1 MNFTVYPLLEQEK
14 VEGQEDLFDND
25 YFYISLSYFCSPT
38 YIHKKPPPATKKRQV
53 QANVTQLAPSII
65 NYIYDSKLSSFFQ
78 SKIFFQLIF

>member
-38 YIHKKPPPATKKRQV
+38 YAFVIGLIRI
-53 QANVTQLAPSII
+53 PS
-65 NYIYDSKLSSFFQ
+65 NCTTSKMSFE
-78 SKIFFQLIF
+78 